1 MNVLILAAGDSY
13 IDESDHNYPL
23 CLTEINGISLI
34 QRISDGIP
42 KSINNVIYLF
52 QEKHIKKFHLDN
64 IVSLLSNAAHK
75 VIPVPENT
83 AGAACTAL
91 LGVVGL
97 PQSDPLLI
105 ISANQL
111 VDVCYDDFLL
121 RMFEENYDAGTIIF
135 DSIHPR
141 YSYVLLDSSSLVVEA
156 SEKKPISRNATAGIY
171 WFNKTSDFSESVK
184 NMIRKDARVGE
195 AFYICPSFNELV
207 LNGKRIGVF
216 KVESSQYHPLK
227 SAYQLDNHL

>member
-13 IDESDHNYPL
+13 IDEADHNYPL
-23 CLTEINGISLI
+23 CLTEINGVSLI
-34 QRISDGIP
+34 QRISEGIP
-42 KSINNVIYLF
+42 KDVNSVIYLF

-64 IVSLLSNAAHK
+64 IISLLSNGHHK
-75 VIPVPENT
+75 VVPVPENT

-97 PQSDPLLI
+97 TQDDPLLI

-111 VDVCYDDFLL
+111 VDVHYEDFLL
-121 RMFEENYDAGTIIF
+121 HMLEEENDAGTIVF

-171 WFNKTSDFSESVK
+171 WFNKTRDFSESVK

-195 AFYICPSFNELV
+195 SFYICPSFNELI
-207 LNGKRIGVF
+207 LDGKKIGVF
-216 KVESSQYHPLK
+216 RIESSKYHPLK
-227 SAYQLDNHL
+227 SIYQVDSYS